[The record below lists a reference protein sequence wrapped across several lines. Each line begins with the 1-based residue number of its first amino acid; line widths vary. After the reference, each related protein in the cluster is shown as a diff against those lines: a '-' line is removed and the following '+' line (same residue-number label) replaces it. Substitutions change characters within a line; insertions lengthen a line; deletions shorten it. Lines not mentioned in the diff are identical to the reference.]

1 MNGDIC
7 ISSESITKIEV
18 KKYLYVSIFN
28 IVVMPFLIVLLPILL
43 SSLPA
48 RIPSDIIFTI
58 EVPFIVWLFTMLA
71 QGIVSL
77 ILYFANYEIMYG
89 MWKKKKRKEK
99 FENRNFRIGKRI
111 QLLIVIPGVFVHM
124 IFLFFTIYLLTFYL

>member
-1 MNGDIC
+1 MVIC
-7 ISSESITKIEV
+7 ISSVSITKDDV
-18 KKYLYVSIFN
+18 KKYLYLSIFN
-28 IVVMPFLIVLLPILL
+28 IIVMPFLIVLFPILL

-48 RIPSDIIFTI
+48 RIPSDIIFTL
-58 EVPFIVWLFTMLA
+58 EVPIIVWFFTILT

-77 ILYFANYEIMYG
+77 IFYFANYEIMYG

-111 QLLIVIPGVFVHM
+111 MMLIVIPGVFVHM
-124 IFLFFTIYLLTFYL
+124 IFLFFTIYLLSLVL